1 MKQLNFFKRRVVVKT
16 SSSADMQYI
25 DIRGT
30 SQENIAKE
38 VEEIAKRR
46 GMELEF
52 QVFTQHYINCGGIFK
67 FIFAFGG
74 FRISGVSVVACVVA
88 VTLLSRLRTRVSTY
102 SRTSFIRLY
111 CQINQSTYILTKWV
125 LFLYIYNTLL
135 I

>member
-1 MKQLNFFKRRVVVKT
+1 
-16 SSSADMQYI
+16 MQYI

-52 QVFTQHYINCGGIFK
+52 QVNSSN
-67 FIFAFGG
+67 
-74 FRISGVSVVACVVA
+74 ISGVSVVACVVA

-102 SRTSFIRLY
+102 SRASFIRL
-111 CQINQSTYILTKWV
+111 
-125 LFLYIYNTLL
+125 
-135 I
+135 